1 MINNQLEE
9 IRTEEPRST
18 SDLLTSGRMVPE
30 DKKRLDPDNNSRHE
44 PLFPD
49 SESQD
54 FRTRWH
60 EIQGTFVDEPRR
72 SVEQADQ
79 LVATVV
85 QKLAESFASERNN
98 LEGLWSK
105 GEDVSTEDL
114 RQALRRYRSFFD
126 RLLSA

>member
-9 IRTEEPRST
+9 IRTEEPLST
-18 SDLLTSGRMVPE
+18 ADLLPQERAVPE
-30 DKKRLDPDNNSRHE
+30 DKKRLEPDNNLRHE

-49 SESQD
+49 SECQD

-60 EIQGTFVDEPRR
+60 DIQGTFVDEPRS

-85 QKLAESFASERNN
+85 QKLAQNFANERNN